1 VCIFCGNC
9 VEYCPTNCLSMTEE
23 YELAAFDRH
32 SLNYDNI
39 ALGRLPTSVTSDPA
53 VVPLRELA
61 YLPKGAMDPHGV
73 PDTAPRAGKL
83 PEQVLATLPKSEP
96 ASAQPQEKA

>member
-1 VCIFCGNC
+1 
-9 VEYCPTNCLSMTEE
+9 MTEE

-83 PEQVLATLPKSEP
+83 PEQVLATLPKSES